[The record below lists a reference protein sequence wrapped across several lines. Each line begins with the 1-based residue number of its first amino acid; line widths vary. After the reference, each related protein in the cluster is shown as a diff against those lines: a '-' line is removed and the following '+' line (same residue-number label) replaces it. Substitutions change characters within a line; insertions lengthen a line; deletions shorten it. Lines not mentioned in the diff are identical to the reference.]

1 MIDYIKCECTKYAVP
16 EEDSE
21 PPISVSANAQNTLV
35 AVVKNKR
42 YVHVSKITGGKLAPC
57 KAIFLGNRHKIVAL
71 EWSSQN
77 DLLVLTIDMKCVIY
91 KKGKNERWETT
102 NVGITAEELLPTC
115 ACWHPHAHSFAIGF
129 SSGVIFICSKG
140 EDTKWKIEKLANH
153 SGSVLFLQWSYSGH
167 ILCSCSMDSSAQL
180 VCTSGALRTLDE
192 GIPDEGRTRF
202 ICLYTTMGTLPS
214 IDELIEDRDLKRN
227 DVIGKIE
234 CEGHVILHSSFSPSS
249 KRVAVIASSFDDNR
263 ENQQI
268 IICDYLK
275 SAPNTQFVAWV
286 GQTMQKC
293 LFLDEDTLLVYGYE
307 VFPILVECL
316 SGEWTL
322 SKVVLP
328 QFSIKNLSIDFF
340 YDKKGIQDIEDQCQ
354 HMSGNEIIGEIVA
367 HSNNILQMCLLEP
380 REGQE
385 YAQFVTVSSDFNV
398 VFWRFPCDSVERV

>member
-140 EDTKWKIEKLANH
+140 EDTNWKIEKLANH

-180 VCTSGALRTLDE
+180 VCTSGAFRTLDE
-192 GIPDEGRTRF
+192 GIPDEGRTR
-202 ICLYTTMGTLPS
+202 TLPS

-398 VFWRFPCDSVERV
+398 VFWRFPCDSVERVGKPFLAS

>member
-1 MIDYIKCECTKYAVP
+1 MIEYIKCECTKYLVP

-21 PPISVSANAQNTLV
+21 PPINVSANMQNTLV
-35 AVVKNKR
+35 AVVKNKK
-42 YVHVSKITGGKLAPC
+42 YVHLSKITSGKLSPC
-57 KAIFLGNRHKIVAL
+57 ETIFLGNRHKIVAL

-102 NVGITAEELLPTC
+102 NVSITSEELLPTC

-129 SSGVIFICSKG
+129 SSGVIFICSKR
-140 EDTKWKIEKLANH
+140 ENTKWKIEKLINH
-153 SGSVLFLQWSYSGH
+153 SGSILFLQWSYSGH

-180 VCTSGALRTLDE
+180 VCTSGTLDKDT
-192 GIPDEGRTRF
+192 PDEGGTR
-202 ICLYTTMGTLPS
+202 IHPN
-214 IDELIEDRDLKRN
+214 IDEGGEDRNLKSY

-234 CEGHVILHSSFSPSS
+234 CEGHVILHSSFSPSNR
-249 KRVAVIASSFDDNR
+249 RVAVIASNFENNG

-268 IICDYLK
+268 IICDYFK
-275 SAPNTQFVAWV
+275 STPNTQFVSWV

-307 VFPILVECL
+307 IFPIIVECM

-340 YDKKGIQDIEDQCQ
+340 YDKKGIQDIEEQCQ

-367 HSNNILQMCLLEP
+367 HSNNILQMFLLEP
-380 REGQE
+380 RDDQK
-385 YAQFVTVSSDFNV
+385 YVHFVTVSSDFNV
-398 VFWRFPCDSVERV
+398 VFWRFPYENIEQF

>member
-1 MIDYIKCECTKYAVP
+1 MTEYIKCECTKYVLP

-21 PPISVSANAQNTLV
+21 PPINVSTNAQNTLV

-42 YVHVSKITGGKLAPC
+42 YVQVSKITNGKLSPC
-57 KAIFLGNRHKIVAL
+57 QTIFLGNRHKVVAL

-91 KKGKNERWETT
+91 KKGKNERWNTT
-102 NVGITAEELLPTC
+102 NVSITSEELLPTC

-140 EDTKWKIEKLANH
+140 EDTKWKIEKVANH
-153 SGSVLFLQWSYSGH
+153 SGSVLFLQWSYSGN

-180 VCTSGALRTLDE
+180 VCTSGTLDE
-192 GIPDEGRTRF
+192 DIPDEGRTR
-202 ICLYTTMGTLPS
+202 THS
-214 IDELIEDRDLKRN
+214 NIDELIEDRNLNSN

-234 CEGHVILHSSFSPSS
+234 CEGHVILHSSFSPSN
-249 KRVAVIASSFDDNR
+249 KRVAVIASSFENNR

-268 IICDYLK
+268 IICDYFK
-275 SAPNTQFVAWV
+275 PTPNTQFVSWV

-293 LFLDEDTLLVYGYE
+293 LFLDEDSLLVYGYDI
-307 VFPILVECL
+307 FPILVECL

-367 HSNNILQMCLLEP
+367 HSNSILQMCLLEP
-380 REGQE
+380 REDQKCV
-385 YAQFVTVSSDFNV
+385 QFVTVSSDFNV
-398 VFWRFPCDSVERV
+398 VFWRFPCDSVEQF

>member
-1 MIDYIKCECTKYAVP
+1 MIEYIKCECTKYAVP

-21 PPISVSANAQNTLV
+21 PPINVSANAQNTLV
-35 AVVKNKR
+35 AFVKNEK
-42 YVHVSKITGGKLAPC
+42 YVHVSKITSGKLSPC
-57 KAIFLGNRHKIVAL
+57 KTIFLANRHKIVAL
-71 EWSSQN
+71 EWSRQN

-91 KKGKNERWETT
+91 KEGKNGRWKPT
-102 NVGITAEELLPTC
+102 NVSITSEELLPTC

-129 SSGVIFICSKG
+129 ASGVIFICSSKG
-140 EDTKWKIEKLANH
+140 EDTKWKIQKVVNH

-180 VCTSGALRTLDE
+180 VRTSGTVDE
-192 GIPDEGRTRF
+192 DTPDGGKTR
-202 ICLYTTMGTLPS
+202 MHPN
-214 IDELIEDRDLKRN
+214 IDELVEDSNLNSN

-234 CEGHVILHSSFSPSS
+234 CEGHVILHSSFSPSN
-249 KRVAVIASSFDDNR
+249 KRVAVIASSFENNR
-263 ENQQI
+263 EHQQI

-275 SAPNTQFVAWV
+275 PMPNTEFVSWV

-307 VFPILVECL
+307 IFPILVECL

-340 YDKKGIQDIEDQCQ
+340 YDKKSIQDIEDQCQ
-354 HMSGNEIIGEIVA
+354 NMSGNEIIGEIVA
-367 HSNNILQMCLLEP
+367 HSNNILQMFLLEP
-380 REGQE
+380 LEGQT
-385 YAQFVTVSSDFNV
+385 YTQFVTVSSDFNV
-398 VFWRFPCDSVERV
+398 VFWRFPCNSV